1 MDLLITNQFLRSG
14 VLRGGDFSCGRGPCC
29 VRGFHS
35 CRSFGAVLK
44 QAAYVVLLILLAEP
58 TWPEGVASH
67 SAVLQLLSGER
78 GGLRL
83 IQQPY

>member
-1 MDLLITNQFLRSG
+1 
-14 VLRGGDFSCGRGPCC
+14 
-29 VRGFHS
+29 
-35 CRSFGAVLK
+35 LK